1 MQDPWREDRLE
12 QIMTG
17 NVIKIA
23 SDATLY
29 DAHKLMSE
37 AQLSRLAVTSAN
49 GKLHG
54 MITQRDIVRFLGRDK
69 SERALEEIIVKEI
82 MSTPAIELKPSNT
95 LADAASA
102 MNKKGISSVVI
113 IGENEEVLGIVTK
126 TDICYHFSQEYSK
139 LRVEDVMT
147 RKVFTV
153 RPTHSIFFVASLLAR
168 QGISRVPVV
177 DDETL
182 RGIITL
188 VDIAGS
194 AVVMRPELLEGS
206 DELCRT
212 VSTAKLRAMT
222 ASDIMKPNPI
232 TVRTEEPLTKA
243 AKLMIEH
250 RISGI
255 PAVDSKKILHGIV
268 TKTDIVRAIMQ

>member
-1 MQDPWREDRLE
+1 
-12 QIMTG
+12 MTS

-29 DAHKLMSE
+29 DAQKLMSE
-37 AQLSRLAVTSAN
+37 SRLSRLVVTNNN
-49 GKLHG
+49 GKLRG

-69 SERALEEIIVKEI
+69 SERSLEEISVKEI
-82 MSTPAIELKPSNT
+82 MSTPAVVLKSSDT
-95 LADAASA
+95 LVDAASA

-113 IGENEEVLGIVTK
+113 TGEDEEVLGIVTK
-126 TDICYHFSQEYSK
+126 TDICYHFSQGHSK

-177 DDETL
+177 DGETL

-188 VDIAGS
+188 VDMAGS
-194 AVVMRPELLEGS
+194 AVVMRPELLEGSGGS

-232 TVRTEEPLTKA
+232 TVLTEDPLTKA
-243 AKLMIEH
+243 SKLMIEH

-255 PAVDSKKILHGIV
+255 PVVDSKRILHGIV
-268 TKTDIVRAIMQ
+268 TKTDIVRAVTQ

>member
-1 MQDPWREDRLE
+1 
-12 QIMTG
+12 MTS

-23 SDATLY
+23 TDATLY
-29 DAHKLMSE
+29 DAQKLMSE
-37 AQLSRLAVTSAN
+37 ARLSRLVVTN
-49 GKLHG
+49 NNRKLRG

-69 SERALEEIIVKEI
+69 SERSLEEISVKEI
-82 MSTPAIELKPSNT
+82 MSTPAVELKSSDM
-95 LADAASA
+95 LVDAASA

-113 IGENEEVLGIVTK
+113 TGEDEEVLGIVTK
-126 TDICYHFSQEYSK
+126 TDICYHFSQGHSK

-147 RKVFTV
+147 HKVFTV

-177 DDETL
+177 DGETV

-188 VDIAGS
+188 VDMAGS

-206 DELCRT
+206 DEMCRT

-232 TVRTEEPLTKA
+232 TVLTGEPLTKA
-243 AKLMIEH
+243 SKLMIEH

-255 PAVDSKKILHGIV
+255 PVVDSKRILHGIV
-268 TKTDIVRAIMQ
+268 TKTDIVRAVTQ

>member
-1 MQDPWREDRLE
+1 
-12 QIMTG
+12 MTS

-29 DAHKLMSE
+29 HAQKLMSE
-37 AQLSRLAVTSAN
+37 APLSRLVVTNNN
-49 GKLHG
+49 GRLHG

-69 SERALEEIIVKEI
+69 SERPLEEISVKEI
-82 MSTPAIELKPSNT
+82 MSTPAVELKPSNT
-95 LADAASA
+95 LVDAASA
-102 MNKKGISSVVI
+102 MKKKGISSVVI
-113 IGENEEVLGIVTK
+113 TGEDEEVIGIVTK
-126 TDICYHFSQEYSK
+126 TDICYHFSQGHSK

-177 DDETL
+177 EGETL

-188 VDIAGS
+188 VDMTGS

-232 TVRTEEPLTKA
+232 TIRTEEPLTKA

-268 TKTDIVRAIMQ
+268 TKTDIVRAISQ

>member
-1 MQDPWREDRLE
+1 MQDHWRNDRLE

-29 DAHKLMSE
+29 DAQKLMSR
-37 AQLSRLAVTSAN
+37 ARLSRLVVTNSN
-49 GKLHG
+49 GRLHG

-69 SERALEEIIVKEI
+69 SERPLEEISVKEI
-82 MSTPAIELKPSNT
+82 MSTPAVELKPSDM
-95 LADAASA
+95 LVDAASA

-113 IGENEEVLGIVTK
+113 TGEGEEVIGIVTK
-126 TDICYHFSQEYSK
+126 TDICYHFSQGYSK

-177 DDETL
+177 EGETL
-182 RGIITL
+182 SGIIT
-188 VDIAGS
+188 
-194 AVVMRPELLEGS
+194 
-206 DELCRT
+206 
-212 VSTAKLRAMT
+212 
-222 ASDIMKPNPI
+222 
-232 TVRTEEPLTKA
+232 
-243 AKLMIEH
+243 
-250 RISGI
+250 
-255 PAVDSKKILHGIV
+255 
-268 TKTDIVRAIMQ
+268 

>member
-1 MQDPWREDRLE
+1 
-12 QIMTG
+12 MTG

-23 SDATLY
+23 SDVTLY
-29 DAHKLMSE
+29 DTQKLMSE
-37 AQLSRLAVTSAN
+37 ARLSRLIVTN
-49 GKLHG
+49 NDGKLRG

-69 SERALEEIIVKEI
+69 SERALEEITVKEI
-82 MSTPAIELKPSNT
+82 MSSPAVELKPSDT
-95 LADAASA
+95 LVDAASA

-113 IGENEEVLGIVTK
+113 TGEDQEVLGIVTK

-177 DDETL
+177 DDQTI

-188 VDIAGS
+188 VDMAGS

-232 TVRTEEPLTKA
+232 C
-243 AKLMIEH
+243 
-250 RISGI
+250 S
-255 PAVDSKKILHGIV
+255 DS
-268 TKTDIVRAIMQ
+268 

>member
-1 MQDPWREDRLE
+1 MQDPWRKNRLE

-23 SDATLY
+23 SDVTLY
-29 DAHKLMSE
+29 DAQKLMSE
-37 AQLSRLAVTSAN
+37 AQLSRLIVTN
-49 GKLHG
+49 NDGKLRG

-69 SERALEEIIVKEI
+69 SERALEEITVKEI
-82 MSTPAIELKPSNT
+82 MSSPAVELKPSDT
-95 LADAASA
+95 LVDAASA

-113 IGENEEVLGIVTK
+113 TGEDQEVLGIVTK

-177 DDETL
+177 DDQTI

-188 VDIAGS
+188 VDMAGS
-194 AVVMRPELLEGS
+194 AVVMRPELLEDS
-206 DELCRT
+206 DELRRT

-255 PAVDSKKILHGIV
+255 PAVDSKNILHGIV
-268 TKTDIVRAIMQ
+268 TQTDIVRAITQ